1 MGGVGGLREHPG
13 EDVVPTIVPF
23 VACNQLRERDKPAF
37 IPGGIDFL
45 DSDKSYAFS
54 EAKAPLAPPI
64 KPPYEEGIAKAKEA
78 KAAAVSGKKGG

>member
-1 MGGVGGLREHPG
+1 LREIPG

-23 VACNQLRERDKPAF
+23 VACTKLRKCDEPSS
-37 IPGGIDFL
+37 IPGGVDFL

-64 KPPYEEGIAKAKEA
+64 QPPYEEGIAKAKEA
-78 KAAAVSGKKGG
+78 KAAKVSSKKGSLWVR